1 MASQPGDSQPIGA
14 LIHASQMMDS
24 DLNLKRRARAA
35 SAVMP
40 QRLHQYHNDWRV
52 SAYYCYP
59 PPPPLPSLMLRGQHP
74 MLNYTNLT
82 ASAMHLGS
90 IIPFQNSNFAQDM
103 SSVSTSSPMQTIEPH
118 RLLTSAV
125 SSTQF
130 YQPNIMEHATSLFV
144 ESDSTFLD
152 PVHNFIR
159 RKCIELFV
167 VTQDNKIAAGIGVG
181 PSKLGQVGL
190 RCFYCKDAP
199 HQELA
204 KQAACFPSKRETI
217 FESVR
222 NFQRA
227 HLNACTY
234 IPEQVK
240 AEYKNLIEH
249 DGPRKKQ
256 VKYLKAYYA
265 EAASELGIVD
275 TPNGLIF
282 GAPPNRTGKA
292 YYAEAASELGI
303 VDTPNGLIF
312 GAPPNRTGIPSERLG
327 AFIRAVE
334 SPDTRSSFWKTYSS
348 GKDENT
354 NRKKF
359 EHVASHYT
367 RGVIINARREPSPFV
382 YPQDFP
388 TISDIDF
395 LLFHQVS
402 PCRPPAAR
410 LECRGLN
417 AAQFNSLSGLC
428 CKHCA
433 CANAGDIRHKGV
445 YFPTSLAALADSSFS
460 QTLLNHIMR
469 CPNVPQEIKNAFD
482 ELKQLAVDHSVITRR
497 GSKKKFFE
505 KIWARMEK

>member
-1 MASQPGDSQPIGA
+1 MPIFLNRMTSQPGDSQQIGA
-14 LIHASQMMDS
+14 LIHASRMMDS
-24 DLNLKRRARAA
+24 DLDLTSNARAASA

-40 QRLHQYHNDWRV
+40 QHLHQYNNDWRV
-52 SAYYCYP
+52 SVSAYYGYP
-59 PPPPLPSLMLRGQHP
+59 PPPPLPSLMLRGQGP
-74 MLNYTNLT
+74 MLNYTNDT
-82 ASAMHLGS
+82 ASAMHLGDM
-90 IIPFQNSNFAQDM
+90 IPFQNSNFTQDM
-103 SSVSTSSPMQTIEPH
+103 SFVSTSPPMQAIEPH
-118 RLLTSAV
+118 RLSI

-130 YQPNIMEHATSLFV
+130 YQPNIMKHAHATSLFT
-144 ESDSTFLD
+144 ESDSSFLD

-159 RKCIELFV
+159 CKCIELFV
-167 VTQDNKIAAGIGVG
+167 VTQADMMDPGRGARS
-181 PSKLGQVGL
+181 SKLGQVGL

-199 HQELA
+199 RQELA
-204 KQAACFPSKRETI
+204 KQAVLFPSKRETI

-249 DGPRKKQ
+249 DGSRKKP
-256 VKYLKAYYA
+256 VKYVKAYYA
-265 EAASELGIVD
+265 EAASELG
-275 TPNGLIF
+275 L
-282 GAPPNRTGKA
+282 
-292 YYAEAASELGI
+292 

-327 AFIRAVE
+327 ALIRAVE
-334 SPDTRSSFWKTYSS
+334 SPATRSSFWKTYSS
-348 GKDENT
+348 GKDEDIQM
-354 NRKKF
+354 KKF
-359 EHVASHYT
+359 EHVASYYT
-367 RGVIINARREPSPFV
+367 REIIINARREPSPLV

-410 LECRGLN
+410 LEHRGLN

-433 CANAGDIRHKGV
+433 CANARDISHKGV
-445 YFPTSLAALADSSFS
+445 YFPTSLAALSDSSFS

-469 CPNVPQEIKNAFD
+469 RPNVHQEIKNTFD
-482 ELKQLAVDHSVITRR
+482 ELK
-497 GSKKKFFE
+497 
-505 KIWARMEK
+505 

>member
-1 MASQPGDSQPIGA
+1 
-14 LIHASQMMDS
+14 
-24 DLNLKRRARAA
+24 
-35 SAVMP
+35 
-40 QRLHQYHNDWRV
+40 
-52 SAYYCYP
+52 
-59 PPPPLPSLMLRGQHP
+59 

-159 RKCIELFV
+159 CKCIELFV
-167 VTQDNKIAAGIGVG
+167 VTQDDMMAPVRGARQ
-181 PSKLGQVGL
+181 SKLGQVGL

-199 HQELA
+199 RQELA
-204 KQAACFPSKRETI
+204 KQAVLFPKKLATI

-227 HLNACTY
+227 HLDACTY

-256 VKYLKAYYA
+256 VKYL
-265 EAASELGIVD
+265 
-275 TPNGLIF
+275 
-282 GAPPNRTGKA
+282 KA

-410 LECRGLN
+410 LEYRGLN